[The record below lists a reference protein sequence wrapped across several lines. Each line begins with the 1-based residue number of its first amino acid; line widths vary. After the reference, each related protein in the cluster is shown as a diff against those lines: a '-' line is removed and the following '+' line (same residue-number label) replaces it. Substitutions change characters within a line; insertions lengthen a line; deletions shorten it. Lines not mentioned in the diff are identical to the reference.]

1 MPLLPEELTAPPGC
15 PAGVLADLRALGIA
29 HPGRVHA
36 NLVPARLTEAAL
48 ERREAVLTA
57 AGALAAYTGS
67 RTGRSPRDRYIVRE
81 PVSDS
86 QIAWGKVNQPID
98 PARFDR
104 LYDLTAAYLQN
115 RELFVQDGYAGA
127 DPAHRLSVR
136 VVAEHAWHAQFARCL
151 FLRPTAAELPGFR
164 PDWTILHAAGLHA
177 APARDGTRSEVF
189 VVLHFARRLVLA
201 AGTHYAGEIKKAVFS
216 VLNYLLPQRGVF
228 PMHCSAN
235 VGTAG
240 DVALFFGLSGTGKT
254 TLSAD
259 PNRRLI
265 GDDEH
270 GWSDQGVFNI
280 EGGCYAKTIGLSRER
295 EPQIYDAIRFGCVLE
310 NVPVDPL
317 TRDPDYASERF
328 TENTRAA
335 YPVDFIPNCELSGR
349 GGHPSN
355 IFFLTCDAFGVLPPL
370 AKLTP
375 EQAMYHFLS
384 GYTAKAAGTEV
395 GVTDPEATFST
406 CFAEPFLP
414 LPPARYAEL
423 LRETMDRHR
432 ATVWLL
438 NTGWTGG
445 PFGVGRRMSLPQT
458 RALLQAALTGK
469 LASVPFTPDPV
480 FGVLVPKECPGVPA
494 EVLRPRQAWADP
506 AAYDAQAHKL
516 AGLFRANFRQ
526 YEGEA
531 PEAVRAAGPKG

>member
-1 MPLLPEELTAPPGC
+1 MPLLPEELADPPDG
-15 PAGVLADLRALGIA
+15 PAGSAADLRALGVA
-29 HPGRVHA
+29 HPGRVCE
-36 NLVPARLTEAAL
+36 NLAAPRLVEAAVA
-48 ERREAVLTA
+48 RGEAVLTTS
-57 AGALAAYTGS
+57 GALAAYTGG
-67 RTGRSPRDRYIVRE
+67 RTGRSPRDRYVVRE
-81 PVSDS
+81 PSS
-86 QIAWGKVNQPID
+86 EGQIAWGKVNQPID

-104 LYDLTAAYLQN
+104 LFELFTGYLQS
-115 RELFVQDGYAGA
+115 RDLFVLDGAACA
-127 DPAHRLSVR
+127 DPAYRLNVR
-136 VVAEHAWHAQFARCL
+136 VVAEHAWHALFARCL
-151 FLRPTAAELPGFR
+151 FLRPARAELEAFR
-164 PDWTILHAAGLHA
+164 PDWTVLHAAGLHA
-177 APARDGTRSEVF
+177 VPGRDGTRSEVF
-189 VVLHFARRLVLA
+189 VGLHFGRRLILV

-235 VGTAG
+235 VGAAG

-270 GWSDQGVFNI
+270 AWSDSGVFNV

-310 NVPVDPL
+310 NVPVDPR
-317 TRDPDYASERF
+317 TREPDYGSQRF

-335 YPVDFIPNCELSGR
+335 YPVDFIPNCDLTGR
-349 GGHPSN
+349 GGHPAN

-375 EQAMYHFLS
+375 DQAMYHFLS

-395 GVTDPEATFST
+395 GVTEPEATFST

-414 LPPARYAEL
+414 LPPARYAQM
-423 LRETMDRHR
+423 LRERLDRHR
-432 ATVWLL
+432 AAVWLL

-458 RALLQAALTGK
+458 RALLHAALAGQ
-469 LASVPFTPDPV
+469 LANVSYAADPV
-480 FGVLVPKECPGVPA
+480 FGVLVPKECPGVPS
-494 EVLRPRQAWADP
+494 EVLWPRRAWPDP

-516 AGLFRANFRQ
+516 AELFRANFRQ
-526 YEGEA
+526 YEGQVSD
-531 PEAVRAAGPKG
+531 AVRAAGPKG